1 MTRVSCSAVLSLETI
16 QAHPAN
22 QPLLA
27 FFQATGDVPY
37 FRPGE
42 EVSPFDEGGQIFFA
56 LARNL
61 PDDAKVIL
69 GIRNLLVHP
78 TTGRIFAF
86 HQGRLTIVI
95 RFDPKELDGEDP
107 DELRVGDT
115 MDGSVDF
122 RWLGPGWAL
131 IEALGE
137 DSETVEA
144 AFQLILAEEAQLPSP
159 V

>member
-1 MTRVSCSAVLSLETI
+1 MLSLETI
-16 QAHPAN
+16 RNHPAN
-22 QPLLA
+22 QPLLG
-27 FFQATGDVPY
+27 FFGEKPETLYFQPGD
-37 FRPGE
+37 
-42 EVSPFDEGGQIFFA
+42 EVSPFDEGGQIFFS

-115 MDGSVDF
+115 MDGYVDF

-137 DSETVEA
+137 EPETVEA
-144 AFQLILAEEAQLPSP
+144 AFQLILAEEAQPPSP